1 MCLNKPGHLKILICC
16 LFYVNI
22 AGAQELSNDSLN
34 NSLDQSY
41 PVKLYYT
48 AIGENAHIYN
58 GFEYM
63 TPDRN
68 IKGTPYFLS
77 DGPSPSN
84 LSYEDSYYK
93 DFPVIYDM
101 VRDLVVINRLGENF
115 RISLIS
121 DKLVSFSLRKH
132 DFIRVS
138 QDSTKGV
145 DLATGFYDRV
155 YAGKSTVLVKR
166 KKHLQETLIY
176 SVASYEYIEEDFYFV
191 KFGGKYVEVKN
202 KASVLKLFN
211 AKKSEIK
218 SYLRKNKLRFKSDFE
233 KTLTAASAYYDQ
245 LTS

>member
-1 MCLNKPGHLKILICC
+1 MCLNKPGLLKTLLCC

-68 IKGTPYFLS
+68 IKGTPYFMS
-77 DGPSPSN
+77 DGPSPAN
-84 LSYEDSYYK
+84 LTYEDGYYK

-138 QDSTKGV
+138 HDSTRGV
-145 DLATGFYDRV
+145 DLISGFYDRV

-176 SVASYEYIEEDFYFV
+176 NVAGYEYVEEDFYFV
-191 KFGGKYVEVKN
+191 KFGGKYVEVKG
-202 KASVLKLFN
+202 KAAVLKLFSS
-211 AKKSEIK
+211 KKSEIK

-233 KTLTAASAYYDQ
+233 KTLIAAAAYYDQ